1 MRNLALWFVCLKHFQ
16 TSRAPEAALALGV
29 TEVPAAGTRSPGG
42 LRRPTRGRPRAGA
55 QTWPLVA
62 PSKKPKCRRRVTS
75 VAAASPALLRPS
87 GSKDRT
93 EPRHG
98 MGPHSRA
105 GVAPRAAPKVTPG
118 TAPSVAPGTA
128 PSTAAPWPD
137 QCQGCSAPR
146 PCVSRDLLWGH
157 QPGSAVPCS
166 VPQFPSPQ
174 RLSGEHRALM
184 GCLEGPSTPN
194 TFGIPVLEL
203 SAGEQ

>member
-16 TSRAPEAALALGV
+16 TLRAPEAALALGV
-29 TEVPAAGTRSPGG
+29 TEVPAAGIRSPGG

-105 GVAPRAAPKVTPG
+105 GMAPRAAPKVTPG

-146 PCVSRDLLWGH
+146 PCVSRDLLWGVISQDLQH
-157 QPGSAVPCS
+157 PAPCLSFPHHSAFRGSTGHSRGAW
-166 VPQFPSPQ
+166 
-174 RLSGEHRALM
+174 RGRAL
-184 GCLEGPSTPN
+184 PT
-194 TFGIPVLEL
+194 L
-203 SAGEQ
+203 SAFLSLS